1 VLFIPSVYSGVV
13 YIDDDFS
20 FTLIGEYEIYYLSP
34 AVDTITA
41 QLNVTGHGIVRFL
54 LFDKLLFEFNDTV
67 ADTAIYTFDVSEYTA
82 SETRILDVFPYQNYT
97 IVLWKNSGDDIHP
110 TTGHLLVMDYNEA
123 STSTTTITMTTTSST
138 VTESVVTNYTLPY
151 IPIVTWLP
159 RQSSALFG
167 PEAGIYAGIAL
178 IVLGIILMKYE
189 G

>member
-1 VLFIPSVYSGVV
+1 VYGGVI

-20 FTLIGEYEIYYLSP
+20 FTLIGEYETYYLSP
-34 AVDTITA
+34 VVDTIVA

-54 LFDKLLFEFNDTV
+54 LFDKILFEFNDTV

-82 SETRILDVFPYQNYT
+82 SETRVLDVFPYQNYT

-110 TTGHLLVMDYNEA
+110 TTGHLLVMDYNGTM
-123 STSTTTITMTTTSST
+123 TSTTITTGTTTSST
-138 VTESVVTNYTLPY
+138 TTESVTTNYTMPY

-159 RQSSALFG
+159 RQTSALFG
-167 PEAGIYAGIAL
+167 PEVGIYAGIAL
-178 IVLGIILMKYE
+178 VVLGIILMKYE